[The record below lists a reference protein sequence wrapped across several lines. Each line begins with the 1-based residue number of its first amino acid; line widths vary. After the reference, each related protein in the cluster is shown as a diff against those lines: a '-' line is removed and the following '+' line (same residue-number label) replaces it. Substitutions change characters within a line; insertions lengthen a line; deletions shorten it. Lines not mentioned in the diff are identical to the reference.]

1 MIARF
6 MLVTF
11 LLLPP
16 FGYGLRW
23 VVLGTLIIE
32 SHGKL
37 LVMTCWPGRQREIF
51 RPQWTCL
58 WT

>member
-23 VVLGTLIIE
+23 VVLGTLMAN
-32 SHGKL
+32 S
-37 LVMTCWPGRQREIF
+37 
-51 RPQWTCL
+51 
-58 WT
+58 